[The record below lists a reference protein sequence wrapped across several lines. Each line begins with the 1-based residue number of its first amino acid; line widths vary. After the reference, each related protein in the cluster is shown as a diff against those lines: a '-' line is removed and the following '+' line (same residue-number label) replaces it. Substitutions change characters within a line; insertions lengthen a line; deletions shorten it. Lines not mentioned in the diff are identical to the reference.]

1 MKSSLV
7 HNNNNQQQSK
17 KNFPESQKMQNPR
30 MSNRE
35 SNYLEPR
42 ISNKISYVN
51 WDLNLIAESESISQ
65 EVLSD
70 ASPVHKDTNAPE
82 LIQLQNEPDML
93 KAGSPNSAQQ
103 QLESDA
109 LKVDRSP
116 TTVEKESVTYS
127 KKDFKKIDLSWEHLN
142 IQAITR
148 KKVMENGKKKTV
160 RETKTI
166 LNNISGSVKNG
177 RFTAIMG
184 PSGNFLE
191 ILFKVKLFFL
201 IQ

>member
-1 MKSSLV
+1 
-7 HNNNNQQQSK
+7 
-17 KNFPESQKMQNPR
+17 
-30 MSNRE
+30 MS
-35 SNYLEPR
+35 
-42 ISNKISYVN
+42 
-51 WDLNLIAESESISQ
+51 
-65 EVLSD
+65 
-70 ASPVHKDTNAPE
+70 
-82 LIQLQNEPDML
+82 
-93 KAGSPNSAQQ
+93 SPNSVHQQ
-103 QLESDA
+103 NESDA
-109 LKVDRSP
+109 PSHSP
-116 TTVEKESVTYS
+116 IEEKETVTFS

-191 ILFKVKLFFL
+191 ILLKVKFFFL